1 MRACSRVTHPTV
13 STGSGGRSFNGH
25 NTRPTVAEGSLN
37 GMSFD
42 GSVPE
47 FNDRDVVVLTELLS
61 RCCDVLRRTAD
72 DSLGPLSSKFL
83 VFGPCGL

>member
-1 MRACSRVTHPTV
+1 MAPLTAG
-13 STGSGGRSFNGH
+13 GSLSLALSQALIAGSSPAVADARWLSSNSPRRQHWVRRSLPFTATT
-25 NTRPTVAEGSLN
+25 TRPSAEGSLN

-61 RCCDVLRRTAD
+61 R
-72 DSLGPLSSKFL
+72 
-83 VFGPCGL
+83 